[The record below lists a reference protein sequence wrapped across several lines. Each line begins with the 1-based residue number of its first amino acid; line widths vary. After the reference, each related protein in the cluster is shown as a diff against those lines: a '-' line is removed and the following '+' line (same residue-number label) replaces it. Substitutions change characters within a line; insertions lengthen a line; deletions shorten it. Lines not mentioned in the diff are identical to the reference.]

1 MVLTRSFQKTVFQ
14 RLQNDASFAQALLDE
29 AAKLF
34 LNGEP
39 ETAQLI
45 LREIA
50 KVHKNDSSQ
59 L

>member
-1 MVLTRSFQKTVFQ
+1 MALTRSFQKTVFQ
-14 RLQNDASFAQALLDE
+14 RLQNDASFTQALLDE
-29 AAKLF
+29 AAMLF

-39 ETAQLI
+39 ETARLI

-50 KVHKNDSSQ
+50 RVHEDDSSQ

>member
-1 MVLTRSFQKTVFQ
+1 MALTRSFQKTVFQ
-14 RLQNDASFAQALLDE
+14 RLQNDASFTQALLDE
-29 AAKLF
+29 AAMLF

-39 ETAQLI
+39 ETARLI

-50 KVHKNDSSQ
+50 GVHEDDSSQ

>member
-1 MVLTRSFQKTVFQ
+1 MALTRSFQKTVFQ

-29 AAKLF
+29 AATLF
-34 LNGEP
+34 FNGAL
-39 ETAQLI
+39 ETARFI

-50 KVHKNDSSQ
+50 KVHEDDSFQ

>member
-1 MVLTRSFQKTVFQ
+1 MLTRSFQKTVFQ

-29 AAKLF
+29 AATLF

-50 KVHKNDSSQ
+50 RVHKNDNSQ

>member
-29 AAKLF
+29 AATLF

-59 L
+59 R

>member
-14 RLQNDASFAQALLDE
+14 RLQNDVSFAQALLDE
-29 AAKLF
+29 AATLF
-34 LNGEP
+34 FNGEP
-39 ETAQLI
+39 ETARLI

-50 KVHKNDSSQ
+50 KVHEDDSFQ

>member
-29 AAKLF
+29 AATLF

-50 KVHKNDSSQ
+50 RVHKNDSSQ
-59 L
+59 R